1 METHTAFAYTDD
13 MGKVVIV
20 SSTQVPWHA
29 RRIVSR
35 VLDIPMSKLRVV
47 KPRIGGGYGTKQE
60 ILIDD
65 LVAYGTIKTGLPCEI
80 ELTRKEEFVSARTRH
95 PMKIDMSIGC
105 DKQGHFRALKMYVLS
120 NTGAYGSHSLTV
132 MSNTGS
138 KTLPLY
144 NKATDV
150 RFFGDA
156 VYTLSLIHISEPTR
170 LGMISYAV
178 F

>member
-95 PMKIDMSIGC
+95 PMKVDMSIGS
-105 DKQGHFRALKMYVLS
+105 DMQGHFRALKM
-120 NTGAYGSHSLTV
+120 
-132 MSNTGS
+132 
-138 KTLPLY
+138 
-144 NKATDV
+144 
-150 RFFGDA
+150 
-156 VYTLSLIHISEPTR
+156 LSLIHISEPTR
-170 LGMISYAV
+170 LGM
-178 F
+178 